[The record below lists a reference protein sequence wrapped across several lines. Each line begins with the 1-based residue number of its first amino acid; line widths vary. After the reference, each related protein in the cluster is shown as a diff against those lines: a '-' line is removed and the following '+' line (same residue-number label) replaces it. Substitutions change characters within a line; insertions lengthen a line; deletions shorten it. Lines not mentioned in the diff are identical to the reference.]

1 MKLAAARALAA
12 LAKKPVPEYVL
23 AAYGVDKLTFGPDYI
38 IPKPV
43 DLRLMEFESAAV
55 AQAAMDTGVTRA
67 PIADMAAYR
76 AQLRERITAS
86 RARLD
91 AFMRSYPQIF

>member
-1 MKLAAARALAA
+1 M
-12 LAKKPVPEYVL
+12 PDDVL
-23 AAYGVDKLTFGPDYI
+23 AAYGLEKLSFGPDYI

-55 AQAAMDTGVTRA
+55 AQAAMDTGVARA
-67 PIADMAAYR
+67 PIADMGAYR
-76 AQLRERITAS
+76 QSLRQRIQTS

-91 AFMRSYPQIF
+91 AFMRSYPQVF